1 MPSLTMTDTRYI
13 GRFAPTP
20 SGFLHFGSLVA
31 ALASWLDAR
40 AVSGR
45 WLLRME
51 DTDPPREMPG
61 ARDAILQTLERYG
74 LEWDGEVVFQSQR
87 HDAYAAVVDRLFNM
101 GLAYACTCSRKQLEG
116 YNGIYPGFCRNAGHA
131 REGAAIRL
139 RVPELIYRF
148 TDRVQGEFQQHLGR
162 EVGDFVIQRRDGLY
176 AYQLAVVLDD
186 AWQGVTDIVRGA
198 DLLDNT
204 PRQLYLQE
212 LLGFSQPRYLH
223 IPLIVQPDGHKL
235 GKSYRSPPL
244 QAEHA
249 TPLLLR
255 ALRALGQETEPELL
269 LATPAEVLAVARKQW
284 KPEAIA
290 QRTTVPEAD
299 LGCGFTGVFGGRP
312 VPTVITQP
320 SRLFFTCGWG
330 RARAEAGT
338 GNPPRKNKSP
348 INSTSWRTPWIPASI
363 PPAICANNKSKPAAP
378 NHRGQH
384 VHLSFGPASG
394 RGDLPVLPGHHG
406 LVDRTDRSLVPP
418 LPALADPDR
427 RHLHPAEPTRCR

>member
-1 MPSLTMTDTRYI
+1 MNDSRYI

-40 AVSGR
+40 AVDGR

-87 HDAYAAVVDRLFNM
+87 HEAYAAVVERLFSM

-116 YNGIYPGFCRNAGHA
+116 HNGIYPGFCRNAGHV

-148 TDRVQGEFQQHLGR
+148 NDRVQGPFEQHLGR

-244 QAEHA
+244 EADQA

-255 ALRALGQETEPELL
+255 ALRALGQRTDPALVN
-269 LATPAEVLAVARKQW
+269 ASPAEVLAVARRHWQ
-284 KPEAIA
+284 PEHIA
-290 QRTTVPEAD
+290 RQLTVPEAD
-299 LGCGFTGVFGGRP
+299 L
-312 VPTVITQP
+312 
-320 SRLFFTCGWG
+320 
-330 RARAEAGT
+330 
-338 GNPPRKNKSP
+338 
-348 INSTSWRTPWIPASI
+348 
-363 PPAICANNKSKPAAP
+363 
-378 NHRGQH
+378 H
-384 VHLSFGPASG
+384 
-394 RGDLPVLPGHHG
+394 
-406 LVDRTDRSLVPP
+406 
-418 LPALADPDR
+418 
-427 RHLHPAEPTRCR
+427 